1 MKYKILFAP
10 FPFGNL
16 KTKKFRPVLC
26 LTNPQG
32 KHKELLLAFI
42 TTNITGNIMPSD
54 LIIQKKEKDFTVT
67 GLEKSSVIKL
77 NKLLTLPKNMIVGQL
92 GMLSNAQAKEVKNK
106 LKKLLD
112 I

>member
-1 MKYKILFAP
+1 MKYLILFAP

-32 KHKELLLAFI
+32 KHKELLLAYI
-42 TTNITGNIMPSD
+42 TTNTTGNKMPSD
-54 LIIQKKEKDFTVT
+54 LIIQRKDKDFAIT
-67 GLEKSSVIKL
+67 GLKESSVIKL
-77 NKLLTLPKNMIVGQL
+77 NKLLTLPRDMIVGQL
-92 GMLSNAQAKEVKNK
+92 GKLSSSQAKNVKKK